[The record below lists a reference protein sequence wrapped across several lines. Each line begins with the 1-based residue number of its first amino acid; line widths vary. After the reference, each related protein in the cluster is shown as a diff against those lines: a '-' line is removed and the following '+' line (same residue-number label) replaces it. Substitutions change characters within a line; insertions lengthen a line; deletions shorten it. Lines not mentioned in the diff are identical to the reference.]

1 MNIALDDIFSTCH
14 KEEAHVVSCQ
24 TSQMETS
31 EIRVFAEL
39 KRNYHK
45 FPSKD

>member
-1 MNIALDDIFSTCH
+1 MTFFSTYH
-14 KEEAHVVSCQ
+14 KAEAHVVSCQ

-39 KRNYHK
+39 KVNYQK
-45 FPSKD
+45 FPSKN